1 MDCCLNIKSHKDS
14 GVHFGLLSLG
24 SLWGSKGA
32 GHEQPYGEA
41 HVAQHGV
48 KVRSPTACEERKP
61 VNNQAS
67 EVRDGSLG
75 PRPQLTDRAHR
86 LTTTSWDNLSQ
97 KHLAQLLPRFSTHRY
112 CEVINFCLVFL

>member
-1 MDCCLNIKSHKDS
+1 MDCCLNIKPHEDS
-14 GVHFGLLSLG
+14 GVHCGLLPLG
-24 SLWGSKGA
+24 SCWGSKGA

-41 HVAQHGV
+41 RVAQHGV

-75 PRPQLTDRAHR
+75 PRPPSTVVPGSQTDH
-86 LTTTSWDNLSQ
+86 
-97 KHLAQLLPRFSTHRY
+97 
-112 CEVINFCLVFL
+112 CLVGQLEPKAFSSAASKIPDP